1 MYQKNLSYWLK
12 AVIIG
17 VLVCLLGLY
26 GFFIP
31 MLGKRL
37 TVLYPEY
44 LSYYFPWLV
53 LISLTAIPCL
63 VILGFGWKIARNIGI
78 GQAFSH
84 SSALGCRAIAYLCF
98 GDTLFFFAG
107 NLLFLLLNKSHPAVL
122 IASFLLLFVGVS
134 LAVVFIT
141 IGRLVDEAAL
151 IQEENRMT
159 I

>member
-44 LSYYFPWLV
+44 LSYYFPWLD
-53 LISLTAIPCL
+53 
-63 VILGFGWKIARNIGI
+63 R
-78 GQAFSH
+78 
-84 SSALGCRAIAYLCF
+84 
-98 GDTLFFFAG
+98 
-107 NLLFLLLNKSHPAVL
+107 KS
-122 IASFLLLFVGVS
+122 
-134 LAVVFIT
+134 VV
-141 IGRLVDEAAL
+141 
-151 IQEENRMT
+151 
-159 I
+159 